1 MAHVSIEIKAKVKNQ
16 QKIRDVLKSKKA
28 DYKGCD
34 HQIDTYFRVK
44 SGRLKLREGEIE
56 NFLIHYQ
63 RENKQGPKQSDVTLY
78 ESKPKSTL
86 KEVLT
91 KALGILIV
99 VDKKREIYFIDNV
112 KFHIDTVKGLG
123 TFAEIEAL
131 GKNDKITKDELYQ
144 QCQYYLKL
152 FGILDKDLIS
162 VSYSDMLL
170 EKSGS

>member
-1 MAHVSIEIKAKVKNQ
+1 MAHISIEIKARVKNQ
-16 QKIRDVLKSKKA
+16 QKIRDILKSQKA
-28 DYKGCD
+28 NYKGCD
-34 HQIDTYFRVK
+34 HQIDTYFKVR

-63 RENKQGPKQSDVTLY
+63 RENKQGLKQSDVILY

-86 KEVLT
+86 KEVLIE
-91 KALGILIV
+91 ALGVLIV

-112 KFHIDTVKGLG
+112 KFHIDTVKSLG
-123 TFAEIEAL
+123 TFVEIEAL

-152 FGILDKDLIS
+152 FGILDKELIS
-162 VSYSDMLL
+162 VSYSDMMMD
-170 EKSGS
+170 EHK